1 MFLEI
6 VIPVVI
12 TAVVLAG
19 LWWFDATYEAAR
31 PKIVPCGSDPKPMS
45 NEEVIRLISQPAVVH
60 RRQRYVCG
68 FAFYDIESGFRP
80 RVVLMRK
87 VKPDWQAGKLN
98 GVGGK
103 IEAGETPEVAMAREF
118 KEETGVT
125 TSPLEWEAYAKM
137 TFPKAEVIFLRSFD
151 PTVEHAT
158 TQTVWSEEVGANIT
172 EPVEHRL
179 VRGIDEIAD
188 DRIMPNLRWA
198 IPLAYHTEG
207 GRGLVS
213 VDYTEHN

>member
-1 MFLEI
+1 MLLETVIILAI
-6 VIPVVI
+6 VLVVCV
-12 TAVVLAG
+12 AFA
-19 LWWFDATYEAAR
+19 WKATYDHVA
-31 PKIVPCGSDPKPMS
+31 PGDVPAP
-45 NEEVIRLISQPAVVH
+45 EELTALEVVERITRPAVVH

-68 FAFYDIESGFRP
+68 FAFYGAGGYRP

-118 KEETGVT
+118 REETGVI
-125 TSPLEWEAYAKM
+125 TSPLEWETYAKM
-137 TFPKAEVIFLRSFD
+137 TFPKAEVFFLRSFA
-151 PTVEHAT
+151 PTALEAS
-158 TQTVWSEEVGANIT
+158 TQTVWSDEVGANIT